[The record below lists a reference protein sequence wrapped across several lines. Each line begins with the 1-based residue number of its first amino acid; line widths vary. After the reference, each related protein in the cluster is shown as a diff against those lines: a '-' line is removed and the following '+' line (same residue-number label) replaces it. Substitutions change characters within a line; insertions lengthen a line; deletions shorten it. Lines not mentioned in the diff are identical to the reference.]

1 MSGRVIRALAQLA
14 AVAAL
19 AGCGVDGLAFR
30 QDHRV
35 EIVQP
40 SDRSEVTVPFEV
52 RWTTDGLDTTDASF
66 GVVVDREPPPP
77 GRSLDWLLRDD
88 PGCRAGACPAERLA
102 EANLFQT
109 SETSIEI
116 TRLKALPR
124 SAAGLHEVVVILLD
138 EAGRRVGETG
148 FRLQVRTVEE
158 AR

>member
-1 MSGRVIRALAQLA
+1 MSHRVIRALAALA
-14 AVAAL
+14 AVAPL
-19 AGCGVDGLAFR
+19 ASCGVDGLAFR

-88 PGCRAGACPAERLA
+88 PQCRSGACPDDRLA
-102 EANLFQT
+102 EANLFHT

-124 SAAGLHEVVVILLD
+124 TAAGLHEIVIVLLD
-138 EAGRRVGETG
+138 DDGRRVGETG
-148 FRLQVRTVEE
+148 FRLQVRVAE
-158 AR
+158 AEQ